1 MRRHGQ
7 RADPVR
13 VGVFGIGRGRG
24 FAAQAAAMA
33 GVELAAVC
41 DMREAGL
48 REFREQYP
56 GVTTYTDY
64 DAMLEHDLDA
74 VVLANYATEHA
85 PAAIQALQRGLHV
98 QSESLAVKTM
108 GEAVEL
114 VRAVETSGKVYMY
127 AENYAYMNF
136 AQEMAYLYQKGEIGE
151 FRYGEGEYVHP
162 VSAETKL
169 WLSPTFD
176 HWRNWIPATYYCTHS
191 MSPIMYSTRL
201 RPVQVSGFVIPWDP
215 QTPACT
221 ETYKRNDL
229 AAIIMVRME
238 NGGYA
243 KLLFGALEKHHV
255 WYRIYGTKGEMEN
268 SRVDPGMLTVHKEP
282 WNKPPGEPADMT
294 YRPEFRRHQEQASR
308 SGHGGGDYFMLQE
321 FVDAIRTETQP
332 FFDVYR
338 GLQMSCLGILA
349 YRSALSRN
357 VSLDVPSFRDAAEL
371 APYEGDNWTCDPAQA
386 GPGQPFP
393 SVLGEIGKP
402 KRLRTKVAK
411 WARQLRPDWD
421 L

>member
-1 MRRHGQ
+1 MASRKTRQ
-7 RADPVR
+7 KPVR
-13 VGVFGIGRGRG
+13 VGVFGIGRGQN
-24 FAAQAAAMA
+24 FAAQAAAMDD
-33 GVELAAVC
+33 VELAAVC
-41 DMREAGL
+41 DRRERAL
-48 REFREQYP
+48 TEFAARYP
-56 GVTTYTDY
+56 QVATYDDY

-85 PAAIQALQRGLHV
+85 PAAVKALQRGLHV
-98 QSESLAVKTM
+98 QSESIAVKTM

-114 VRAVETSGKVYMY
+114 VRAVEASGRVYMY
-127 AENYAYMNF
+127 AENYAYMSF
-136 AQEMAYLYQKGEIGE
+136 AQEMACLYQKGEIGE

-191 MSPIMYSTRL
+191 MSPIMYTTHL

-215 QTPACT
+215 QNEACT

-229 AAIIMVRME
+229 AAIIMVQME
-238 NGGYA
+238 NGAYA
-243 KLLFGALEKHHV
+243 KLLFGALERNYV

-268 SRVDPGMLTVHKEP
+268 SRTDPGMLMVHKEP
-282 WNKPPGEPADMT
+282 WNKAPGEPADVM
-294 YRPEFRRHQEQASR
+294 YRPEFRQHHEQASR
-308 SGHGGGDYFMLQE
+308 SGHGGGDYFMLRE
-321 FVDAIRTETQP
+321 FVDAIRTGTQP

-349 YRSALSRN
+349 YRSALNRN

-371 APYEGDNWTCDPAQA
+371 APYEGDNWTCDPAEA
-386 GPGQPFP
+386 GDGQPLP
-393 SVLGEIGKP
+393 SVLGEIEKP
-402 KRLRTKVAK
+402 RRLRQRVAK
-411 WARQLRPDWD
+411 WARKLRPDWD